1 MQKGHSLEG
10 WLTKDSVSFFIQQ
23 SWKPYLLFLGDFYKD
38 KKGRC
43 WLCFYDFTEDD
54 VIPKGKRNTMAVE
67 VVEGLTVKEALDS
80 LLEDDSHESLM
91 TL

>member
-1 MQKGHSLEG
+1 
-10 WLTKDSVSFFIQQ
+10 
-23 SWKPYLLFLGDFYKD
+23 
-38 KKGRC
+38 
-43 WLCFYDFTEDD
+43 LCFYDFTEDD